1 MYWPPAER
9 MRKLSI
15 KLRYHNGQLVQFG
28 VFPYSFTIEFTQ
40 LFPQQNRK
48 ATTFAFSPVRY

>member
-15 KLRYHNGQLVQFG
+15 KFRYHNGQLVTFG
-28 VFPYSFTIEFTQ
+28 AFPYSFAIEFTTLIPNQ
-40 LFPQQNRK
+40 PRRINNIGQNLK
-48 ATTFAFSPVRY
+48 